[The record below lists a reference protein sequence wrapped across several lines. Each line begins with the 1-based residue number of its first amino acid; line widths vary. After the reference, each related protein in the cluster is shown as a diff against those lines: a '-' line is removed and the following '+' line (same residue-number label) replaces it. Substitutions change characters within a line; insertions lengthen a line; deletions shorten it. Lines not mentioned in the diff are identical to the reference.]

1 MNKSFV
7 AYFPGDLSEFMYMFV
22 GNDFAHRTKIDKII
36 GPNHGRSKIEATLDT
51 QYITGMGANITT
63 WFWSTGGELYPLF
76 AKMCR

>member
-1 MNKSFV
+1 
-7 AYFPGDLSEFMYMFV
+7 MFV